1 MIHLGFV
8 ILGCLNYEERRLR
21 QFAAHES
28 LPIIHF
34 SIRERSTNLFAFR
47 MFAAVFSA
55 AVRRVIC
62 PILGS
67 VKP

>member
-8 ILGCLNYEERRLR
+8 ILGCSNYEERRLR

-28 LPIIHF
+28 LPIINF
-34 SIRERSTNLFAFR
+34 SISERSTNFFAFR

-62 PILGS
+62 PYS
-67 VKP
+67 VTVKP